1 MPAPLRSMTGFARV
15 RRPLGD
21 GEMVV
26 SAKSVNHRSL
36 DLVIQTPSALEPYE
50 SAIRAIVKSKVVRGH
65 VEVRVSL
72 PKSAGGEGALSLDRD
87 FLHDYLRIF
96 REEAASHDLD
106 CKPDLNAALRIPG
119 MFSASEKVGPPDG
132 AEAALVEALAQA
144 LAELN
149 EFRSREGKEL
159 ADEMRGHNE
168 RLAAAAGQM
177 ERLRAASSEYFQKRL
192 AERLQEVAKG
202 IQIDPQ
208 RLAQEAAILADRSDI
223 GEELARLKIHSGQ
236 LAALLDAGGEVGKKL
251 DFLLQEMNRET
262 NTILSKTSGAGEPA
276 MKITELALAAKA
288 AIEKIREQSLNLE

>member
-1 MPAPLRSMTGFARV
+1 MPASLRSMTGFARV

-21 GEMVV
+21 GELVV
-26 SAKSVNHRSL
+26 SAKSVNHRGL
-36 DLVIQTPSALEPYE
+36 DLVIQTPSVLEPFE
-50 SAIRAIVKSKVVRGH
+50 GAIRAMVKANVLRGH
-65 VEVRVSL
+65 VEVRVSV
-72 PKSAGGEGALSLDRD
+72 PKGANGDAALALDRA

-96 REEAASHDLD
+96 REEAAAHDLES
-106 CKPDLNAALRIPG
+106 KPDLNAALRIPG
-119 MFSASEKVGPPDG
+119 MFTAAESAGPPEG
-132 AEAALVEALAQA
+132 AETALQDALARALV
-144 LAELN
+144 ELN
-149 EFRSREGKEL
+149 EFRAREGSAIAEEL
-159 ADEMRGHNE
+159 RGHNE
-168 RLAAAAGQM
+168 RLSAAAEHM
-177 ERLRAASSEYFQKRL
+177 ETLRAAASEYFKKRL

-236 LAALLDAGGEVGKKL
+236 LAVLLDAGGEVGKKL

-276 MKITELALAAKA
+276 MKITDLALAAKA